1 MQTIQLYIEGE
12 RVDLFKDESVSVTQ
26 TIQNVRDI
34 GKVFTDFSK
43 TFSLP
48 ASRTNNKIFQ
58 HYYNFDIDDGYDA
71 RKKVSATIELNNKEF
86 RKGKIKLEGV
96 KLKEGEP
103 HTYKVTFYGNTVNL
117 KDLLGE
123 DNLSS
128 LEWLNNFNT
137 TYNASTVKTALTT
150 GIDKTVN
157 SVTYTD
163 AIVAPLITHTTRLFY
178 NSTYTNVAYP
188 DANSGNLY
196 PNGTTSPTMHGV
208 YYGDLKYAIPVH
220 LVIKAIEENYSVT
233 FSDDFFTDTNDSYQN
248 LYLWLHRKKGDAFEE
263 DEPIT
268 ELVDNFTP
276 DTSSMSKVFFTASSF
291 YVFGLTGSQT
301 LSYTLTVNSTTTS
314 PYTVILKKDGQ
325 VIDQQS
331 VASGNNVLTGT
342 LSNTSTGYSVFIQT
356 DTAMTVSSVTV
367 AITDPYASQSNTYST
382 SGSQSITTTRNFIIT
397 EQVPKIKVIEFLTG
411 LFKMFN
417 LTAYYDGQTIV
428 VKTLDEYYDSSTTV
442 WDITEYVDNKESNV
456 DILLP
461 FKEIDLKYQGLG
473 TKLALRHEQDNNQGW
488 GTTEYRGGDNY
499 DAGGDVYTVEAPFE
513 HFKYER
519 LIDGAT
525 SSATFVQ
532 VGWSVDDNNDPY
544 IGRPLLFYPITNS
557 GTTIRFLEDSTSTY
571 SDITAYFIPSNSEAL
586 ASSTSTKN
594 INYNLEVNEYTLD
607 TGFSGT
613 LFDQYYTGYISEV
626 FNTKVRLTKV
636 KAYLPLKF
644 LLTYSLADRIKIL
657 DRKYIINSIQSNL
670 ETGLSSLELI
680 NVVNYP
686 PPPPETLA
694 SVTTN
699 SQSSVTQTSAVFN
712 GQVTDAGNPAY
723 TERGFYWTTGTSTPT
738 ASDNVQIVSGT
749 DTNPYSYTN
758 SSLSAGTTYSYV
770 AYATNSVGTQTGTT
784 VSFTTSAALSLPAVQ
799 TSGSTSV
806 TQTSATLLGY
816 VTDVGNPDYTVK
828 GFYWVQGTGTPT
840 ASDNV
845 ETVSG
850 TSSGSY
856 SKSIS
861 GLSASTSYSVVAYCT
876 NSQGTAT
883 GSKYTF
889 STAASTYAPSVTT
902 NAASGVGT
910 SSATLNGNITDVGS
924 PNYTEKGFVY
934 MTGSGTPTTSNNKVI
949 VSGTSAGAY
958 STTVGSLSSS
968 QLYSVRAYAI
978 NSVGTSYGST
988 ITFTTSAAVTCDGG
1002 TLYFQ
1007 NHQISGINAT
1017 LATGSLT
1024 YGTGDCGSAIS
1035 PTLELTFTNN
1045 EGEWLSTSQITSLQL
1060 YEGATNV
1067 TSDYTIGSTLTGDVM
1082 KITLSGN
1089 YPSASDDGDHTY
1101 SFHITA
1107 TNVDVYQTTITLPT
1121 ASDVENC
1128 SLTVTPNVTATYPA
1142 SRADFEY
1149 NTSTLYPRGETGDDY
1164 YYTLTYTADSGY
1176 EFTGLGNITSPTVS
1190 PSGTGVSA
1198 SANSYTSTTLTV
1210 IISGS
1215 IQASDKSA
1223 TVAYTG
1229 SPVAAPATSITQIRY
1244 KLSSSSTWTTLTS
1257 PRSFEVNENTSYDIE
1272 VTANGAYYVS
1282 YQNTTL
1288 IASVTPT
1295 TNNTGDV
1302 MEHTVVINNGLVGGG
1317 NEIGQFLIY
1326 PRGSTTLLAGV
1337 RLDFIDT

>member
-1 MQTIQLYIEGE
+1 MQTIQLYIGGQ
-12 RVDLFKDESVSVTQ
+12 RVDLFKDESVSITQ

-34 GKVFTDFSK
+34 GKVFTYFSK

-58 HYYNFDIDDGYDA
+58 HYYNYDIDNGYDA
-71 RKKVSATIELNNKEF
+71 RKKVSARIELNNKEF

-96 KLKEGEP
+96 QLKEGEP
-103 HTYKVTFYGNTVNL
+103 HTYKITFYGNTVNL
-117 KDLLGE
+117 KDLVGE
-123 DNLSS
+123 DTLSS
-128 LEWLNNFNT
+128 LDWLNNFST

-150 GIDKTVN
+150 GIDKTVD

-163 AIVAPLITHTTRLFY
+163 AVVAPLITHTTRLFY
-178 NSTYTNVAYP
+178 NTTYSNTAYP

-208 YYGDLKYAIPVH
+208 YYGDLKYAIPVY
-220 LVIKAIEENYSVT
+220 LIVKAIEQNYSIT
-233 FSDDFFTDTNDSYQN
+233 FSDDFFNSTNNSYYD
-248 LYLWLHRKKGDAFEE
+248 LYMWLHRKKGDAFEE

-268 ELVDNFTP
+268 ELIDNFTP

-291 YVFGLTGSQT
+291 YVFGLTGSQS
-301 LSYTLTVNSTTTS
+301 LPYTLTVNSTTTS

-331 VASGNNVLTGT
+331 VTSGNNVLTGSLT
-342 LSNTSTGYSVFIQT
+342 NTSTGYSVYIQT
-356 DTAMTVSSVTV
+356 DTAMTVSSITI
-367 AITDPYASQSNTYST
+367 AISDPYASQSNTYST

-397 EQVPKIKVIEFLTG
+397 EQVPKIKVIDFLTG

-417 LTAYYDGQTIV
+417 LTAYYDGETIV
-428 VKTLDEYYDSSTTV
+428 VKTLDEYYDSSTTT
-442 WDITEYVDNKESNV
+442 WDITKYVDNTASDVN
-456 DILLP
+456 ILLP

-488 GTTEYRGGDNY
+488 GTIEYRGGDNY
-499 DAGGDVYTVEAPFE
+499 DAGGDVYSVEAPFE
-513 HFKYER
+513 HVKYER

-525 SSATFVQ
+525 SSVTFAQ
-532 VGWSVDDNNDPY
+532 VGWFVDDNNDPY
-544 IGRPLLFYPITNS
+544 IGKPLVFYPILNS

-594 INYNLEVNEYTLD
+594 INFNLEVNEYTFD
-607 TGFSGT
+607 TSFSGT

-644 LLTYSLADRIKIL
+644 LLTYSLADRIQIL

-686 PPPPETLA
+686 PPPPEVLA
-694 SVTTN
+694 SVTT
-699 SQSSVTQTSAVFN
+699 STQSSVTQTSAVFN
-712 GQVTDAGNPAY
+712 GQVTEEGNPAY
-723 TERGFYWTTGTSTPT
+723 TERGFYWKVGTGTPT

-749 DTNPYSYTN
+749 DTNPFSYTN

-784 VSFTTSAALSLPAVQ
+784 ISFTTSAAFSLPAVL

-816 VTDVGNPDYTVK
+816 VTDVGNPNYTVK

-861 GLSASTSYSVVAYCT
+861 GLSTATSYSVVAYAT
-876 NSQGTAT
+876 NTQGTAT

-889 STAASTYAPSVTT
+889 TTAANTYAPSVTT
-902 NAASGVGT
+902 NAATGVGT
-910 SSATLNGNITDVGS
+910 NSATLNGNITDVGN

-934 MTGSGTPTTSNNKVI
+934 VVGSGTPTTSNSKAI
-949 VSGTSAGAY
+949 VSGTSAGTY
-958 STTVGSLSSS
+958 STTLTSLSSS

-978 NSVGTSYGST
+978 NSVGTSYGAT
-988 ITFTTSAAVTCDGG
+988 ITFTTSATVTCDGG

-1007 NHQISGINAT
+1007 NHQITGINAT

-1024 YGTGDCGSAIS
+1024 YGTGDCSSAIS
-1035 PTLELTFTNN
+1035 PQLELTFTNN
-1045 EGEWLSTSQITSLQL
+1045 EGEWVSTSQITSLQL

-1067 TSDYTIGSTLTGDVM
+1067 TSQYTIGATLTGDVM

-1089 YPSASDDGDHTY
+1089 YPSASNDGNHTY

-1107 TNVDVYQTTITLPT
+1107 YNVASYTTTITLPT
-1121 ASDVENC
+1121 ASDVDNS
-1128 SLTVTPNVTATYPA
+1128 SLTVTPDTSASYPA
-1142 SRADFEY
+1142 SKTDTDY
-1149 NTSTLYPRGETGDDY
+1149 NVSTLYPRGEAGDAY
-1164 YYTLTYTADSGY
+1164 RYTLTYTADSGF
-1176 EFTGLGNITSPTVS
+1176 EWTGLGNITQPAVS

-1198 SANSYTSTTLTV
+1198 TASSYTSTTLTV

-1215 IQASDKSA
+1215 IQASDSNRCLHRK
-1223 TVAYTG
+1223 
-1229 SPVAAPATSITQIRY
+1229 P
-1244 KLSSSSTWTTLTS
+1244 SSSPS
-1257 PRSFEVNENTSYDIE
+1257 NK
-1272 VTANGAYYVS
+1272 YYS
-1282 YQNTTL
+1282 
-1288 IASVTPT
+1288 
-1295 TNNTGDV
+1295 D
-1302 MEHTVVINNGLVGGG
+1302 
-1317 NEIGQFLIY
+1317 
-1326 PRGSTTLLAGV
+1326 
-1337 RLDFIDT
+1337 